1 MAVELCHHCKL
12 PHYTAVE
19 GAPGMWPTG
28 CVEAQALAMTALLKN
43 VGQQGL
49 CRGCSAPGYWVTHYN
64 GKATFYTPAGL
75 NHFVDC
81 PKGDRF
87 KKGK

>member
-1 MAVELCHHCKL
+1 MPVTQLC
-12 PHYTAVE
+12 
-19 GAPGMWPTG
+19 TG
-28 CVEAQALAMTALLKN
+28 CSLPAPAGRPGHQNPEDCVAAQALAMKQMLNN

-49 CRGCSAPGYWVTHYN
+49 CRGCSKPGYWVTHYN

-81 PKGDRF
+81 PAESRF
-87 KKGK
+87 RRK

>member
-1 MAVELCHHCKL
+1 MALVPICPACKL
-12 PHYTAVE
+12 PTSPAHD
-19 GAPGMWPTG
+19 
-28 CVEAQALAMTALLKN
+28 CVEAQARAMKEMLNN

-75 NHFVDC
+75 NHFVNC
-81 PKGDRF
+81 PNGARF
-87 KKGK
+87 KR